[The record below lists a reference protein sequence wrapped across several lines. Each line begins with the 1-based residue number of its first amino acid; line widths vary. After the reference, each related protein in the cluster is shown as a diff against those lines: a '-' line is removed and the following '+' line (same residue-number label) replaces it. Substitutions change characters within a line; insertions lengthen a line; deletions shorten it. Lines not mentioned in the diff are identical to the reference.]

1 MQKLYSGLASIYF
14 VAATLTLMM
23 IGFLLLAM
31 AVLELVLL
39 AMEGNVVDGALNG
52 VGLLIIGFAVIETS
66 KFIAEE
72 EILRDRELRSSTE
85 SRRSI
90 TKFITIIVIA
100 ASLEA
105 LVMVFQTSRR
115 GIEYALYPAGLF
127 VAAMFALLA
136 LGAYQWLSSRILSD
150 NPLEGPNPPSED
162 KSNEKK
168 STRRSA
174 SK

>member
-1 MQKLYSGLASIYF
+1 MA
-14 VAATLTLMM
+14 
-23 IGFLLLAM
+23 IGFVLLGMAVWELALLAM
-31 AVLELVLL
+31 Q
-39 AMEGNVVDGALNG
+39 GNVVDGALNG

-136 LGAYQWLSSRILSD
+136 LGAYQWLSSRIRSD
-150 NPLEGPNPPSED
+150 NPLDGPNPPSED
-162 KSNEKK
+162 KPTEKK
-168 STRRSA
+168 PTRRRA